1 VVRLLTESPYRSHQH
16 SNLVDIFQ
24 EFQTRDWEI
33 TLHHIYREAN
43 NVAYFLSN
51 SGLEF
56 ELGISVFTYPWN
68 TLIEWISYDLL
79 GICLPRQINIIQ

>member
-1 VVRLLTESPYRSHQH
+1 MTLAWDKGIRKLRIQTDMLW
-16 SNLVDIFQ
+16 LFA
-24 EFQTRDWEI
+24 FLTRDWEI